1 MRTNQLTLTMPN
13 LTSLL
18 ITLACAFTV
27 GTTTAQTISG
37 KIIDSTNKKNIS
49 NAVVALLTTKDSIL
63 YKFTRTN
70 ADGKFEIANAKPG
83 TYILMITHPYFAD
96 LLDDIKTSG
105 NDTLLSSLYLTS
117 KTKLMQE
124 IILKSGTS
132 MRIKGDTTIFT
143 ADSFKVSANAN
154 VEELL
159 KKLPGI
165 QVDKDGKIKAMGQ
178 TVEKVLVDGE
188 EFFGDDPGMAIK
200 NLRADAVKEVQVF
213 DKKSDQAEFTGIDD
227 GKTKKTINLKLKDDR
242 KHGYFGK
249 VELAGGLQNK
259 KTDLYNNNIL
269 LSSFKGK
276 RKLAGFFLNGNTGQD
291 GLNWEDRDKYGAND
305 DRMSVS
311 ADEDGNVNYTWQGS
325 SEDEPYVNTE
335 NGFFK
340 NNNVGLQY
348 TNKWNDNQTLSVS
361 PKYNFQDYS
370 NTIKTF
376 RQTQVADSFFNQNAV
391 ENIHIKREAFKLNA
405 VYDVKIDSFNSIKFT
420 GKANVYHTESQS
432 YTNSVNTGSAG
443 NLKNTSLRNLSTNV
457 DKQSYNGNLLFK
469 HKFKKLRRT
478 LSVNASWNSA
488 NSDGTNFLQSDNEIY
503 SGGVVVNSQK
513 FDQQKDYEKGSTQFA
528 GKVVYTEPLSKRFSL
543 ELNYETSVSK
553 GNNDQKTYSF
563 SNSSGKYD
571 QRVDSLTNLFEQQI
585 TLNKPGF
592 RVSFNDKKIK
602 YSFGSG
608 VGLTKFNL
616 TDQTYNK
623 DYLRNYTNFFP
634 SANFTYTYKSNHNL
648 RISYNGNTTQPRIDQ
663 LQALRDNNDFFN
675 QYLGNPLLKPAF
687 RNSFNLSHN
696 SYNFLKDFSIYQ
708 GLDFSKTT
716 NDITNSRIIDGATGK
731 TISQPVNTNG
741 NYNFNYYMGIGMKLK
756 KLDLRLYLSPTA
768 AYNHFTEIINGAN
781 STTKNLN
788 AGMGLYLSKFKDK
801 RYEINI
807 SNQYR
812 YNSNSTQQFNTVI
825 KYSTNETSFDGTL
838 YYKKVWSLKSD
849 FTYYLRQK
857 TPQFQDNL
865 NNQLWNAKLQR
876 TFKKD
881 EFTAWF
887 SIRDILNQNTN
898 IERSFYSNTLS
909 ETRNER
915 LRQYWLLGFT
925 WNFKNKQAAPAPSK

>member
-1 MRTNQLTLTMPN
+1 MPN

-18 ITLACAFTV
+18 ITLACAITV

-70 ADGKFEIANAKPG
+70 ADGKFKIANAKPG

-117 KTKLMQE
+117 KTRLMQE

-325 SEDEPYVNTE
+325 SDDEPYVNTQ

-457 DKQSYNGNLLFK
+457 DKQSYTGNLLFK

-503 SGGVVVNSQK
+503 SGGVVVNSQR

-543 ELNYETSVSK
+543 ELNYETSISK

-571 QRVDSLTNLFEQQI
+571 QRVDSLTNLFDQQI
-585 TLNKPGF
+585 TVNKPGF
-592 RVSFNDKKIK
+592 RISFNDKKIK

-634 SANFTYTYKSNHNL
+634 GANFTYTYKSNHNL
-648 RISYNGNTTQPRIDQ
+648 RINYNGNTTQPRIDQ

-687 RNSFNLSHN
+687 RNSFNLSHD

-708 GLDFSKTT
+708 GLDFTKTT
-716 NDITNSRIIDGATGK
+716 NAITNSRIIDGATGK

-756 KLDLRLYLSPTA
+756 KPDLRLYLSPTA

-849 FTYYLRQK
+849 FTYYVRQK

-925 WNFKNKQAAPAPSK
+925 WNFKNKQAAPAPAPAK

>member
-1 MRTNQLTLTMPN
+1 MPN

-18 ITLACAFTV
+18 ITLACAITV

-63 YKFTRTN
+63 YKFTRTK

-311 ADEDGNVNYTWQGS
+311 ADEDGNVNFTWQGS
-325 SEDEPYVNTE
+325 SDDEPYINTQ

-457 DKQSYNGNLLFK
+457 DKQSYTGNLLFK

-503 SGGVVVNSQK
+503 SGGVVVNSQR

-528 GKVVYTEPLSKRFSL
+528 GNVVYTEPLSKKFSL
-543 ELNYETSVSK
+543 ELNYETSISK

-585 TLNKPGF
+585 TVNKPGF
-592 RVSFNDKKIK
+592 RISFNDKKIK

-648 RISYNGNTTQPRIDQ
+648 RINYNGNTTQPRIDQ

-687 RNSFNLSHN
+687 RNSFNLSHD

-716 NDITNSRIIDGATGK
+716 NAITNSRIIDGATGK

-849 FTYYLRQK
+849 FTYYVRQK

-925 WNFKNKQAAPAPSK
+925 WNFKNKQAAPAPAPAK